1 MVPDMFLDEDGDN
14 AYKELSEGPPLLP
27 QPEIIKK
34 DSIAIKV
41 TTKHDINL
49 IIPEYLKQQ
58 KICLKIILIYLC
70 RR

>member
-1 MVPDMFLDEDGDN
+1 VVPDMFLDEDGDN

-41 TTKHDINL
+41 TTKDDIDL
-49 IIPEYLKQQ
+49 IIPEYETAKNMPENYIDISL
-58 KICLKIILIYLC
+58 
-70 RR
+70 

>member
-41 TTKHDINL
+41 TTKDDIDL
-49 IIPEYLKQQ
+49 IIPEYETAKNMPENYIDISL
-58 KICLKIILIYLC
+58 
-70 RR
+70 